1 MSIPVNPPLI
11 PPVIHVVDSDAT
23 SATSVSDGELKF
35 KLFYQKPKNDNVLK
49 DLEISQMGL
58 KKCQNYIPIYS
69 KFFSLNDTNYNSIN
83 LNQKHSAKTILA
95 CSALPGDDC
104 VPKNCGNA
112 IIFPNPNPKQED
124 SSSSSVVTPVFF
136 KFSPLLDPIK
146 YLAGSYN
153 FKGPASAADGVE
165 GGVRSSSCYLDSLLS
180 LPSIHSTPFSFD
192 SATIQRER
200 SSPTPPPFTEG
211 VVGGSPTT
219 TNSVNVE
226 EGKKYSHYK
235 ILDTNNS
242 AYVDGFFSYLS
253 SQLLNTHGFIHGID
267 FYGSYLAIQDEF
279 TINIIDDYDYL
290 MKNDFFKEKNGTLFK
305 FDETVFEDCSDD
317 DDNDKNGGGKKKQT
331 KNRNRN
337 PKLNIIQDKH
347 DEVQFDIYV
356 DIFDN
361 KDKEDKEDSLAKVEL
376 TELTELTDSHV
387 FNPES
392 SEEYNINNMSCN
404 SSSSSVSCSSRS
416 SHTTTDNDNNDDND
430 DNDDDARLSDDESDR
445 NSKSDDTN
453 SNSDESNSNSS
464 KSGDTESTFETVDDD
479 DNYEEEEVLNAV
491 IYKFPVEVIML
502 ERCTKTLDWLMVN
515 DILSDGEWEAALMQ
529 IVMTLA
535 TYQKI
540 FSFTHNDLHTNNVMF
555 IETEKEYIYYFF
567 NKKYY
572 KVPTFGRIFKI
583 IDFGRSIYKFNS
595 TLVCSDSF
603 HKSGDAATQYN
614 CEPYLNDKKPCIQ
627 PNFSFDLCRLGCS
640 LFDFFIENMEDVA
653 RECKKNRLV
662 SLVVDWVTDDEG
674 RNILYKK
681 DGVDRYPDFKLYK
694 MIARTVHNKVPSQ
707 QLKHRV
713 FTQYEVTQKS
723 IKNVS
728 KTEIINIDKYP
739 IYTSSV

>member
-1 MSIPVNPPLI
+1 MSIPV
-11 PPVIHVVDSDAT
+11 PPVIPIVDVNAT
-23 SATSVSDGELKF
+23 SATSVVDDEFKF

-49 DLEISQMGL
+49 DLEMSHMGL

-95 CSALPGDDC
+95 YSALPGDDC

-112 IIFPNPNPKQED
+112 IIFPNPKQCKSNGDENN
-124 SSSSSVVTPVFF
+124 SFTPVFF

-153 FKGPASAADGVE
+153 FKGTAGAADGVVE
-165 GGVRSSSCYLDSLLS
+165 GARSSSCYLDSLLS

-192 SATIQRER
+192 SATILRER

-211 VVGGSPTT
+211 VVGGCLSPPTT

-226 EGKKYSHYK
+226 EKEKYNHYK
-235 ILDTNNS
+235 ILDANNS

-317 DDNDKNGGGKKKQT
+317 DDDDDKNGGGKKKQT

-337 PKLNIIQDKH
+337 LKLNINQDKNI
-347 DEVQFDIYV
+347 DIQIDV
-356 DIFDN
+356 DDVDN
-361 KDKEDKEDSLAKVEL
+361 FENGCLADVMNVSG
-376 TELTELTDSHV
+376 ELTELTDSHV
-387 FNPES
+387 FNLES

-416 SHTTTDNDNNDDND
+416 SHTTTDNDNNDDS
-430 DNDDDARLSDDESDR
+430 ARLSDDDSDR
-445 NSKSDDTN
+445 NSKSDE
-453 SNSDESNSNSS
+453 SNSDDSNSNSNSS
-464 KSGDTESTFETVDDD
+464 KSGDTESTFETVDDDDDD

-502 ERCTKTLDWLMVN
+502 ERCTKTLDYLMVK
-515 DILSDGEWEAALMQ
+515 DILSDEEWEAALMQ
-529 IVMTLA
+529 IVITLA

-555 IETEKEYIYYFF
+555 IETDKEYIYYFF

-614 CEPYLNDKKPCIQ
+614 CEPYLNDKKPCIH

-662 SLVVDWVTDDEG
+662 SLVVDWVTDDDG

-723 IKNVS
+723 IKTVS

-739 IYTSSV
+739 VYI